1 MSWTRAMRLNKPESC
16 YIAFGCLGALIC
28 GAVQPA
34 FAIAFAEMLGVSCSS
49 HIIPYTVQCTLTFS
63 L

>member
-1 MSWTRAMRLNKPESC
+1 MSWKRAMRLNKPESC
-16 YIAFGCLGALIC
+16 YIAFGCFGALVC

-34 FAIAFAEMLGVSCSS
+34 FAIAFAEMLGVSRSS
-49 HIIPYTVQCTLTFS
+49 HTYTVQCTHTFR